1 MDLYP
6 GRAMPE
12 FAGGDHLG
20 VWSHEPDNA
29 TIRRRKVAGK
39 DTIGDIKVTF
49 FVPKGLKPGSKVT
62 ILGQE
67 EHKKVH
73 KLKDLNTCIICT
85 PVLNPKDM
93 VNKIR
98 NF

>member
-12 FAGGDHLG
+12 FEGRNHLG
-20 VWSHEPDNA
+20 IWSHDLENA
-29 TIRRRKVAGK
+29 TIRCRKVEGK
-39 DTIGDIKVTF
+39 DTIGDLKITF
-49 FVPKGLKPGSKVT
+49 FTPKEIKSGSKVT

-67 EHKKVH
+67 AHKKVSTLDD
-73 KLKDLNTCIICT
+73 LKTCVTCT

-93 VNKIR
+93 INLTIK
-98 NF
+98 